1 MSSLSTASCRPR
13 IAAARRHFQKHRGP
27 GFGPTLLSRLAS
39 PQPAEP
45 TAPREHEVPGQMLQI
60 DTKKRGRIERPSHRV
75 TGNRKD

>member
-1 MSSLSTASCRPR
+1 
-13 IAAARRHFQKHRGP
+13 
-27 GFGPTLLSRLAS
+27 LLSRLAS